1 MASNLSKETI
11 HELLKLKEDGNLF
24 HRESQYLEFKQSFN
38 FAGLADYYRDF
49 AAFANNKGGY
59 LIFGVKDRPRRELI
73 GLTERAFQQF
83 DKLDPE
89 VISGHLLDIFSG
101 NIEWMHEVFQ
111 IGEDKFGAFY
121 VEEATTKPIICKKD
135 EGKDQILRNG
145 EVYFRYGGRT
155 QKIQFSELDNI
166 IANRID
172 QNNAHWMDLVQKIGT
187 SGPQNAAILDT
198 ERGII
203 EKQNSQ
209 ILMVDEELIKNI
221 KWIKEGSFIEKRGA
235 RTLKLIGSVQPIEQV
250 DVIQRVREN
259 RLKEYPLTAS
269 EMIAQVKLAIPNI
282 KQHEIHAV
290 IRENKLKDNK
300 EYSTYVFRNRKQE
313 ELYENEGELTRGIPS
328 IYKKSVVGY
337 IVKVYESLK

>member
-1 MASNLSKETI
+1 MDTKLNDEI
-11 HELLKLKEDGNLF
+11 IQEFLKLKTDGNLF

-73 GLTERAFQQF
+73 GLTARAFQQL

-89 VISGHLLDIFSG
+89 AVSGHLLEIFSG
-101 NIEWMHEVFQ
+101 NIVWAHDVFR
-111 IGEDKFGAFY
+111 IGDDTFGAFY
-121 VEEATTKPIICKKD
+121 VEEAAIKPIICKKD

-155 QKIQFSELDNI
+155 QKIQFSELDSI

-172 QNNAHWMDLVQKIGT
+172 QNNAHWTDLVQKIGT

-198 ERGII
+198 ERGLI

-209 ILMVDEELIKNI
+209 ILMVDEDLIKSI
-221 KWIKEGSFIEKRGA
+221 KWIKEGSFIEKKGA

-259 RLKEYPLTAS
+259 RLKEYPLTAT
-269 EMIAQVKLAIPNI
+269 EMIAQVRLETPAI
-282 KQHEIHAV
+282 KQNEIHAIV
-290 IRENKLKDNK
+290 RDNKLKDNK
-300 EYSTYVFRNRKQE
+300 EYSTYVFRNRTQE
-313 ELYENEGELTRGIPS
+313 ELYENEGEIPKGIPS
-328 IYKKSVVGY
+328 IYKNSVIGY
-337 IVKVYESLK
+337 IAKVFKS